1 MLLLLAISALPI
13 VCAYKY
19 LLYIYI
25 YGHICACWSF
35 LINSAEVNHLLKFVC
50 VRRDSFDKSI
60 ATIQR
65 QISDRPSS
73 SQRIMA
79 QTFNG
84 SSSSRQGSLGSML
97 SDARCSSNPTKFAS
111 LNEAIGH
118 NIASINTSTKQLQ
131 KLLKLIPNAKDVS
144 VLQEQIHSINSK
156 TNELVEI
163 TSDDL
168 RRLQARLRHG
178 DRQQK
183 LQLER
188 LTSEFQHVLVK
199 YSEQQ
204 KRNWKVSRQSYQE
217 AVAAE
222 READVSQQQRQEQA
236 DLESEHNMLV
246 ERHRQVEQLHSDI
259 VDVHLTMNE
268 LRKLTI
274 EQGEV
279 VGE

>member
-1 MLLLLAISALPI
+1 
-13 VCAYKY
+13 
-19 LLYIYI
+19 
-25 YGHICACWSF
+25 
-35 LINSAEVNHLLKFVC
+35 
-50 VRRDSFDKSI
+50 
-60 ATIQR
+60 
-65 QISDRPSS
+65 
-73 SQRIMA
+73 MA

-118 NIASINTSTKQLQ
+118 NITSINASTKQLQ

-204 KRNWKVSRQSYQE
+204 KRNWKVLRQSYQE

-279 VGE
+279 VDNVETLIDRTAANVEDGCIELQTIVNRRNSTHLSPESTR